1 MRNEKDYR
9 KPTIKEQRMINE
21 AKARLRNGRMNYN
34 EFTDII
40 DQIFAKM
47 ERRKN
52 GQ

>member
-9 KPTIKEQRMINE
+9 KPTIREQRMINE
-21 AKARLRNGRMNYN
+21 AKERLRNGRMNYN

-40 DQIFAKM
+40 DQIFEKM
-47 ERRKN
+47 ERKKN